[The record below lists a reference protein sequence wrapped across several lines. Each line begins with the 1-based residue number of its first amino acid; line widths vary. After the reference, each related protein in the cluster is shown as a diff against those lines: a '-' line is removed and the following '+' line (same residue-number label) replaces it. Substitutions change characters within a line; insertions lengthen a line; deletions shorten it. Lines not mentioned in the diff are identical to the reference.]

1 MAAWEPLPA
10 GWACSRHKASL
21 SLAPVNIFRA
31 GADEERAETARLSS
45 FIGAIAIG
53 DLVKSTLGPKGMD
66 KILLSSGRDSNVTVT
81 NDGATI
87 LKSIGIDNPAAQ
99 VLVDMSKVQDDEVGD
114 GTTSVTVLAAE
125 LLREAELLIAK
136 KIHPQTII
144 SGWRLATQVA
154 REALLNAALDH
165 GNDKE
170 KFEADLLNIAR
181 TTLSS
186 KLLTHHKD
194 HFAKLA
200 VEAVLRLKGSGNL
213 EAIHII
219 KKLGGSLTE
228 SYLDEGFLLDKKIGV
243 NQPKRIENAKILI
256 ANTGMDTDKI
266 KVFGS
271 RVRVDSTAKVAEIEL
286 AEKEKMKE
294 KVERILKHGI
304 NCFINRQLIYNY
316 PEQLFASA
324 GVMAIEHADFVG
336 VERLALVTGGEIT
349 STFDHPEL
357 VKLGTCKL
365 IEEVMIGEDKLIHFS
380 GVAMG
385 EACTIVLRGAT
396 QQILDEAERS
406 LHDALCVLSQTV
418 KDTRTVFG
426 GGCSEMLMAHAVAEL
441 ANRTPGKESVA
452 IESFA
457 KALQMLPTIIADNA
471 GYDSADLV
479 SQLRA
484 AHSEGKATY
493 GLDMRNGIIGDMEE
507 VGITESFQVKRQV
520 LLSAAEAAEVI
531 LRVDNIIKAAPRKRV
546 PDHHPC

>member
-1 MAAWEPLPA
+1 MTSWSCDRDVITGPA
-10 GWACSRHKASL
+10 L
-21 SLAPVNIFRA
+21 IP
-31 GADEERAETARLSS
+31 
-45 FIGAIAIG
+45 
-53 DLVKSTLGPKGMD
+53 TLGPEAAGCAGTTTGSSEGAAPSSASSALTFRQRARTNHIIAPSD
-66 KILLSSGRDSNVTVT
+66 LSVTGENT
-81 NDGATI
+81 EDGAA
-87 LKSIGIDNPAAQ
+87 P
-99 VLVDMSKVQDDEVGD
+99 
-114 GTTSVTVLAAE
+114 GTRRGRSCRTGRSRDRTE
-125 LLREAELLIAK
+125 SR
-136 KIHPQTII
+136 
-144 SGWRLATQVA
+144 
-154 REALLNAALDH
+154 
-165 GNDKE
+165 NDKE

-194 HFAKLA
+194 HFSKLA

-219 KKLGGSLTE
+219 KKLGGSLTD

-266 KVFGS
+266 KVGGFLFCINPLPQLLSLPSNKYYVVQVFGS

-336 VERLALVTGGEIT
+336 VERLALVTGGEIA

-426 GGCSEMLMAHAVAEL
+426 GGCSEMLMAHAVADL
-441 ANRTPGKESVA
+441 ANRTPGKEFCGNGIFCQSTA
-452 IESFA
+452 N
-457 KALQMLPTIIADNA
+457 ADNA

-484 AHSEGKATY
+484 AHSEGKTTY

-507 VGITESFQVKRQV
+507 VGVTESFQVKRQV

-531 LRVDNIIKAAPRKRV
+531 LRVDNIIKAAPR
-546 PDHHPC
+546 